1 MIVQGGWQEVFSIEG
16 CERIVVEPAGE
27 QLTSDAGLLPIR
39 ALDERL
45 GMTAA
50 FAAVLNDPRDPDLI
64 EHTVAQM
71 LRQRIYGILA
81 NYEDQDDHDTL
92 RTDPIF
98 KLLVGRSPDGPAL
111 ASQPTLSRFENF
123 VDIPSLKRLRQV
135 FVDQF
140 IASFA
145 TAPRHLVFDLD
156 AVDDPAH
163 GKQQLTFWHNYYD
176 QNQYLPLII
185 TCANN
190 DLVVMVSL
198 RHGSAHAA
206 LGADDDLDYLIGRLR
221 AVWPNMRIYIRADTA
236 FGIPSMFGVCERWWD
251 VFYTFGLNA
260 NAVLQRWTEPLL
272 ASAVA
277 TWETEQAAAAA
288 EDRPAVPARLFEGF
302 WYRAGTWGGQRWV
315 VAKAEANPEGTNLR
329 FVVTNRPGAWF
340 SAAATYD
347 EYVQR
352 GESENRNKEI
362 KLGCG
367 MGRLSDHRF
376 VANYFRLYLAAAT
389 LNLLIRFRQAVRQP
403 EAGNVAATAVATAAA
418 TEGAAAATAPAPTQ
432 AAPLPA
438 LPVEP
443 VPAEPVP
450 AEPVPAEALAGEHR
464 RRYFRWRRQGDI
476 LGEAQPDTWRRLV
489 IKVAAEVVV
498 KGRCVVVRL
507 SASWPH
513 LEEFQRMC
521 QRLAQYLEGATPAPT

>member
-16 CERIVVEPAGE
+16 CERVVMEPAE
-27 QLTSDAGLLPIR
+27 VQLTSDAGLLPMR

-45 GMTAA
+45 GLTAA
-50 FAAVLNDPRDPDLI
+50 FAAALNDPRDPDLI
-64 EHTVAQM
+64 EHTVAEM
-71 LRQRIYGILA
+71 VRQRIYGILA
-81 NYEDQDDHDTL
+81 DYEDQDDHDTL

-98 KLLVGRSPDGPAL
+98 KLIAGRSPNGPSL
-111 ASQPTLSRFENF
+111 ASQPTLSRFENSI
-123 VDIPSLKRLRQV
+123 DIPSLKRLRQV

-145 TAPRHLVFDLD
+145 TPPRHLVFDLD

-176 QNQYLPLII
+176 QNQYLPLIV

-221 AVWPNMRIYIRADTA
+221 AVWPNLLIYIRADAA
-236 FGIPSMFGVCERWWD
+236 FGIPSMFDVCERWN

-260 NAVLQRWTEPLL
+260 NQVLQRWTRPLL

-277 TWETEQAAAAA
+277 TWETEQAAAAL
-288 EDRPAVPARLFEGF
+288 EGRPAVPARLFEGF
-302 WYRAGTWGGQRWV
+302 WYRACTWGGQRWV

-362 KLGCG
+362 KLSCG
-367 MGRLSDHRF
+367 MGRLSNHRF
-376 VANYFRLYLAAAT
+376 VANYFRLYLAAAV

-403 EAGNVAATAVATAAA
+403 EAGNAAATAVAIAAA
-418 TEGAAAATAPAPTQ
+418 TEATAAGAAATAPAPAAPTQ
-432 AAPLPA
+432 AAPVPA

-443 VPAEPVP
+443 VPAE
-450 AEPVPAEALAGEHR
+450 ALAGEQR

-489 IKVAAEVVV
+489 IKVAAVVVV

-507 SASWPH
+507 SACWPH
-513 LEEFQRMC
+513 LEELQRMC
-521 QRLAQYLEGATPAPT
+521 QRLTQYLQGATPAPT